1 MSLKCYNHPEVDA
14 TTKCEKCHKP
24 ICLRCKKYFNITH
37 GSGRD
42 KYSTSHV
49 YCRVCYH
56 TLGTRKSIPSSLGS
70 LICILPIA
78 IFLVITII
86 IGATFPFFH
95 FTMVIPIIILSVMLI
110 IVIIGVIYSHSTQSP
125 TKLVESMVSKE
136 DDIRSMNLPVKSQ
149 NKICQECGNQID
161 PDASICP
168 YCGIIL

>member
-1 MSLKCYNHPEVDA
+1 MSLKCYNHPEVD
-14 TTKCEKCHKP
+14 TTIKCEKCHKP
-24 ICLRCKKYFNITH
+24 ICLRCKKNFNITH
-37 GSGRD
+37 GRGRD

-49 YCRVCYH
+49 YCRACYH
-56 TLGTRKSIPSSLGS
+56 NLGTANSKSSLLGS

-86 IGATFPFFH
+86 IVATFPFFH

-110 IVIIGVIYSHSTQSP
+110 ILIIGVIYSHYTQSP
-125 TKLVESMVSKE
+125 TKLVKSMVSKE

>member
-1 MSLKCYNHPEVDA
+1 MSLKCYNHPEVYA

-24 ICLRCKKYFNITH
+24 ICLRCKKNFNITH

-56 TLGTRKSIPSSLGS
+56 NLGTRKSIPSSLGS

-86 IGATFPFFH
+86 IVATFPFFH
-95 FTMVIPIIILSVMLI
+95 FTMVIPIIILSVLLI

-125 TKLVESMVSKE
+125 AKLVKLLVSKE
-136 DDIRSMNLPVKSQ
+136 DDIRSMNLPVNSQ